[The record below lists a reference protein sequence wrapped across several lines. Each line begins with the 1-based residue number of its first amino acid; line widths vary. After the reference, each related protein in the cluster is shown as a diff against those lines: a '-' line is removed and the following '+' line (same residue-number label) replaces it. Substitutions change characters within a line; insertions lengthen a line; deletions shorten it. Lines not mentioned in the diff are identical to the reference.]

1 MAKKQTRKK
10 KKEKK
15 SVQVNVDSGGPAFF
29 SDSATI
35 FHNQRNFI
43 FDFQQSTPR
52 FTRLSD
58 KDSQQSIYIR
68 HNAIVMDPIMAK
80 EFLRILQENISKY
93 ERKFGEISSVVTSKK
108 SNLKRSDHTESYI
121 G

>member
-1 MAKKQTRKK
+1 
-10 KKEKK
+10 
-15 SVQVNVDSGGPAFF
+15 
-29 SDSATI
+29 
-35 FHNQRNFI
+35 
-43 FDFQQSTPR
+43 
-52 FTRLSD
+52 
-58 KDSQQSIYIR
+58 
-68 HNAIVMDPIMAK
+68 MAK